1 MNRLLKFILFI
12 ILVCIIN
19 RNAHAQG
26 RFRQFPNNRPFLE
39 RRFNQRLNNPKPIG
53 NNKLNAIKNA
63 YINKQMNLTPEEA
76 DRFWPVYDRYQ
87 QELTGVL
94 RDRRQNNSSPQP
106 NGIDQVNREMSYD
119 QQILNIKAR
128 YKDEFLRIL
137 PPDKVS
143 VLYKSEREFKD
154 ELIKQLSERSSSN

>member
-1 MNRLLKFILFI
+1 MHRLVKFILFI
-12 ILVCIIN
+12 VVIFTTGYKTM
-19 RNAHAQG
+19 AQG

-39 RRFNQRLNNPKPIG
+39 RRFNQRLNNPKPAG
-53 NNKLNAIKNA
+53 ANKLNAIKNA
-63 YINKQMNLTPEEA
+63 YINKQMNLTPDEA

-87 QELTGVL
+87 QELTNVL
-94 RDRRQNNSSPQP
+94 RERRQNNSSPQP

-154 ELIKQLSERSSSN
+154 ELIKQLSERSTSN